1 MPAEPAPSEVPPID
15 LTGRTLGDFQVLRKL
30 GQGGMGQVYLARQL
44 SLKRE
49 IALKILRNEL
59 SENVT
64 ALKRFQAEAEAIA
77 RISHPNIVQVFAI
90 GESEGIRYMA
100 LEYVEG
106 RNLRD
111 FLERKGPPELPVTL
125 AIMRQVAAAL
135 QRANELGLVH
145 RDIKPENILLNRKV
159 EVKVAD
165 FGLSRYFA
173 GEGKPNSITQS
184 GMTLG
189 TPLYMSPEQVQ
200 GKPVDHRCDLYSFG
214 VTCYHLL
221 AGEPPY
227 RGANAFD
234 VAVQHVQSQPEP
246 LENLRPDLPPDLLA
260 LVRKLMEKKV
270 EDRYQSAKEVLRD
283 LVKIQKGI
291 ASGLA
296 NSTTVSSTNT
306 TQQGPMNLQ
315 VTLSGSTV
323 GGVNLVPAT
332 SGQSIPVPL
341 LVPDGNRWPWRILG
355 MLALAAVVFLGW
367 FLYGL
372 LHPLPVEQGVAAQQG
387 LPDERIPR
395 VVSAHEQQLKELF
408 KNKQPSPEHTKI
420 GVKLGL
426 LYLNDRRWDEAEA
439 LFKELEAI
447 RYPVIKG
454 NTDIPFPAAVV
465 GKLGLAIVLAH
476 QDKPKESVELFQSAE
491 SQLRQQRPFIP
502 RSEIERFFFMNMEFG
517 QAVAEALN
525 RINAAQKL
533 PNQLE
538 WLRTPSGIMR
548 GPK

>member
-1 MPAEPAPSEVPPID
+1 
-15 LTGRTLGDFQVLRKL
+15 
-30 GQGGMGQVYLARQL
+30 
-44 SLKRE
+44 
-49 IALKILRNEL
+49 
-59 SENVT
+59 
-64 ALKRFQAEAEAIA
+64 
-77 RISHPNIVQVFAI
+77 
-90 GESEGIRYMA
+90 
-100 LEYVEG
+100 
-106 RNLRD
+106 
-111 FLERKGPPELPVTL
+111 
-125 AIMRQVAAAL
+125 
-135 QRANELGLVH
+135 
-145 RDIKPENILLNRKV
+145 
-159 EVKVAD
+159 
-165 FGLSRYFA
+165 
-173 GEGKPNSITQS
+173 
-184 GMTLG
+184 
-189 TPLYMSPEQVQ
+189 
-200 GKPVDHRCDLYSFG
+200 
-214 VTCYHLL
+214 
-221 AGEPPY
+221 
-227 RGANAFD
+227 
-234 VAVQHVQSQPEP
+234 
-246 LENLRPDLPPDLLA
+246 
-260 LVRKLMEKKV
+260 
-270 EDRYQSAKEVLRD
+270 
-283 LVKIQKGI
+283 
-291 ASGLA
+291 
-296 NSTTVSSTNT
+296 
-306 TQQGPMNLQ
+306 
-315 VTLSGSTV
+315 
-323 GGVNLVPAT
+323 
-332 SGQSIPVPL
+332 
-341 LVPDGNRWPWRILG
+341 